1 MDYKCSL
8 CIKDYSSYKSLWNHT
23 KKFHKT
29 PSSES
34 HSNVIVGNSNV
45 IENKT
50 EVFDVLSCK
59 FCKRKFKA
67 RQNRWSHEKICKIK
81 NTAIIKQ
88 DIKETK
94 GATGSKVININ
105 KGIINNNNTTNIIKF
120 GSEDIINILTKKQ
133 IAKILNSRYQAIE
146 ESIRTVHFNKSL
158 PEYQNIKIKNLR
170 SNMALI
176 HDGKNF
182 NATNQYNAVYE
193 LIDNHVYVIT
203 QLLEEAKIDISEKT
217 VEKLGE
223 LITKLEDDYNKFIDE
238 STNRKFK
245 NYKEYKIDSVKT
257 MMYNEGNKGKPNQ
270 C

>member
-1 MDYKCSL
+1 MEYKCKV
-8 CIKDYSSYKSLWNHT
+8 CVKDYSSYQSLWIHT
-23 KKFHKT
+23 KKYHKP
-29 PSSES
+29 PSLER
-34 HSNVIVGNSNV
+34 HSIVIVGNSNV

-50 EVFDVLSCK
+50 EIVDVLSCK

-88 DIKETK
+88 ESKETK
-94 GATGSKVININ
+94 ETNITNNIN
-105 KGIINNNNTTNIIKF
+105 KGVINNNNNTTNIIKF

-170 SNMALI
+170 SNMALV
-176 HDGKNF
+176 HDGENF
-182 NATNQYNAVYE
+182 NAQNQYNTVYE

-203 QLLEEAKIDISEKT
+203 QLLEEAKISISEKT

-223 LITKLEDDYNKFIDE
+223 LIAKLEDDYNKFIDE
-238 STNRKFK
+238 STNRKYK
-245 NYKEYKIDSVKT
+245 NYKDYKIDNVKT
-257 MMYNEGNKGKPNQ
+257 MIYNEGNKVKP
-270 C
+270 

>member
-1 MDYKCSL
+1 MEYKCTV
-8 CIKDYSSYKSLWNHT
+8 CVKDYSSYKSLWNHT
-23 KKFHKT
+23 KKFHKP
-29 PSSES
+29 PSLDS
-34 HSNVIVGNSNV
+34 HSNVIVSNRNV

-50 EVFDVLSCK
+50 EIFDVLSCK

-88 DIKETK
+88 ESKETK
-94 GATGSKVININ
+94 ETNITNNIN
-105 KGIINNNNTTNIIKF
+105 KGVINNNNNTTNIIKF

-170 SNMALI
+170 SNMALV
-176 HDGKNF
+176 HDGENF
-182 NATNQYNAVYE
+182 NAQNQYNTVYE

-203 QLLEEAKIDISEKT
+203 QLLEEAKISISEKT

-223 LITKLEDDYNKFIDE
+223 LIAKLEDDYNKFIDE
-238 STNRKFK
+238 STNRKYK
-245 NYKEYKIDSVKT
+245 NYKDYKIDNVKT
-257 MMYNEGNKGKPNQ
+257 MIYNEGNKVKP
-270 C
+270 

>member
-1 MDYKCSL
+1 
-8 CIKDYSSYKSLWNHT
+8 
-23 KKFHKT
+23 
-29 PSSES
+29 
-34 HSNVIVGNSNV
+34 
-45 IENKT
+45 
-50 EVFDVLSCK
+50 VFDVLSCK

-88 DIKETK
+88 E
-94 GATGSKVININ
+94 SKVSQINNIN

-170 SNMALI
+170 SNMALV
-176 HDGKNF
+176 HDGNNF

-217 VEKLGE
+217 IEKLGE
-223 LITKLEDDYNKFIDE
+223 LIAKLEDDYNKFIDE

-257 MMYNEGNKGKPNQ
+257 MMYNEGNKEKT
-270 C
+270 

>member
-1 MDYKCSL
+1 MEYKCKV
-8 CIKDYSSYKSLWNHT
+8 CVKNYSSYQSLWIHT

-29 PSSES
+29 PSLDS
-34 HSNVIVGNSNV
+34 HSNVIIGNRNV

-50 EVFDVLSCK
+50 EMFDVLSCK

-67 RQNRWSHEKICKIK
+67 RQNRWSHEKICKIN

-88 DIKETK
+88 DPKDPKETK
-94 GATGSKVININ
+94 RPIVSQINNIN

-193 LIDNHVYVIT
+193 LIDNHIYVIT

-223 LITKLEDDYNKFIDE
+223 LIAKLEDDYNKFIDE
-238 STNRKFK
+238 SSNRRFK

-257 MMYNEGNKGKPNQ
+257 MMYNEGNKGKP
-270 C
+270 

>member
-1 MDYKCSL
+1 MEYKCKV
-8 CIKDYSSYKSLWNHT
+8 CVKEYSSYKSLWNHN
-23 KKFHKT
+23 KKFHKP
-29 PSSES
+29 PSLER
-34 HSNVIVGNSNV
+34 HSIVIVGNSNV

-50 EVFDVLSCK
+50 EMFDVLSCK

-88 DIKETK
+88 ESKETK
-94 GATGSKVININ
+94 ETNITNNIN
-105 KGIINNNNTTNIIKF
+105 KGVINNNNNNTTNIIKF

-170 SNMALI
+170 SNMALV
-176 HDGKNF
+176 HDGENF
-182 NATNQYNAVYE
+182 NAKNQYNTVYE
-193 LIDNHVYVIT
+193 LIDNHAYVIM
-203 QLLEEAKIDISEKT
+203 QLLEEAKISISEKT

-223 LITKLEDDYNKFIDE
+223 LIAKLEDDYNKFIDE
-238 STNRKFK
+238 STNRKYK
-245 NYKEYKIDSVKT
+245 NYKDYKIDNVKT
-257 MMYNEGNKGKPNQ
+257 MIYNEGNKVKP
-270 C
+270 

>member
-1 MDYKCSL
+1 MEYKCNV
-8 CIKDYSSYKSLWNHT
+8 CVKDYSSYKSLWNHI

-29 PSSES
+29 NVNNNVNNIISKSEDT
-34 HSNVIVGNSNV
+34 I
-45 IENKT
+45 T
-50 EVFDVLSCK
+50 CK
-59 FCKRKFKA
+59 FCKRKFSA
-67 RQNRWSHEKICKIK
+67 RQSRWRHEKICKIK

-88 DIKETK
+88 EF
-94 GATGSKVININ
+94 KVSNITNNIN
-105 KGIINNNNTTNIIKF
+105 KGIIINNNTTNIIKF

-133 IAKILNSRYQAIE
+133 ISKILNSSYQAIE

-158 PEYQNIKIKNLR
+158 PEYQNIKIQNLR
-170 SNMALI
+170 SNMALVY
-176 HDGKNF
+176 DGKNF

-245 NYKEYKIDSVKT
+245 NYKDYKIDSVKT
-257 MMYNEGNKGKPNQ
+257 MMYNERNKN
-270 C
+270 

>member
-1 MDYKCSL
+1 MDYVCKVCV
-8 CIKDYSSYKSLWNHT
+8 KEYSSYKSLWNHN
-23 KKFHKT
+23 KKFHK
-29 PSSES
+29 PVSAKSKLKVSEKS
-34 HSNVIVGNSNV
+34 AESQQQVKTVLDCKYC
-45 IENKT
+45 NK
-50 EVFDVLSCK
+50 SYNHK
-59 FCKRKFKA
+59 
-67 RQNRWSHEKICKIK
+67 QSRWRHEKICKIK

-88 DIKETK
+88 E
-94 GATGSKVININ
+94 SKVSNITNNIN

-193 LIDNHVYVIT
+193 LIDNHICVIT
-203 QLLEEAKIDISEKT
+203 QLLEEAKINISEKT

-223 LITKLEDDYNKFIDE
+223 LIAKLEDEYNKFIDE
-238 STNRKFK
+238 TTNRRYK
-245 NYKEYKIDSVKT
+245 NYKDYKIDNVKT
-257 MMYNEGNKGKPNQ
+257 MIYNEGNKVKP
-270 C
+270 

>member
-1 MDYKCSL
+1 MEYKCKV
-8 CIKDYSSYKSLWNHT
+8 CVKEYSSYQSLWIHT

-29 PSSES
+29 PSLDS
-34 HSNVIVGNSNV
+34 HSIVIVGNSNV

-50 EVFDVLSCK
+50 EIVDVLSCK

-88 DIKETK
+88 ETKETK
-94 GATGSKVININ
+94 ETKRPIVSQINNIN

-170 SNMALI
+170 SNMALV
-176 HDGKNF
+176 HDGENF
-182 NATNQYNAVYE
+182 NAQNQYNTVYE

-203 QLLEEAKIDISEKT
+203 QLLEEAKISISEKT

-223 LITKLEDDYNKFIDE
+223 LIAKLEDDYNKFIDE
-238 STNRKFK
+238 STNRKYK
-245 NYKEYKIDSVKT
+245 NYKDYKIDNVKT
-257 MMYNEGNKGKPNQ
+257 MIYNEGNKVKP
-270 C
+270 

>member
-1 MDYKCSL
+1 VKTAKD
-8 CIKDYSSYKSLWNHT
+8 CITTVKQQDLTANNICKYCN
-23 KKFHKT
+23 KKFTRKNNM
-29 PSSES
+29 
-34 HSNVIVGNSNV
+34 NVHI
-45 IENKT
+45 NK
-50 EVFDVLSCK
+50 SCK
-59 FCKRKFKA
+59 ERKNEINKLK
-67 RQNRWSHEKICKIK
+67 EEL
-81 NTAIIKQ
+81 AIIKQ
-88 DIKETK
+88 ETKETNI
-94 GATGSKVININ
+94 TNNIN
-105 KGIINNNNTTNIIKF
+105 KGVINNNNNNTTNIIKF

-203 QLLEEAKIDISEKT
+203 QLLEEAKISISEKT

-223 LITKLEDDYNKFIDE
+223 LIAKLEDDYNKFIDE
-238 STNRKFK
+238 STNRKYK
-245 NYKEYKIDSVKT
+245 NYKDYKIDNVKT
-257 MMYNEGNKGKPNQ
+257 MIYNEGNKVKP
-270 C
+270 

>member
-1 MDYKCSL
+1 MEYKCKV
-8 CIKDYSSYKSLWNHT
+8 CAKDYSSYKSLWNHT
-23 KKFHKT
+23 KKFHT
-29 PSSES
+29 A
-34 HSNVIVGNSNV
+34 
-45 IENKT
+45 KT
-50 EVFDVLSCK
+50 EKDCIMTVKQQDLTANNICKYCNKKFTRKNNMNVHINKSCK
-59 FCKRKFKA
+59 ERKNEINKLK
-67 RQNRWSHEKICKIK
+67 EEL
-81 NTAIIKQ
+81 AIIKQ
-88 DIKETK
+88 E
-94 GATGSKVININ
+94 SKVSQINNIN

-176 HDGKNF
+176 HDGKKF

-223 LITKLEDDYNKFIDE
+223 LIAKLEDDYNKFIDE
-238 STNRKFK
+238 SSNRKFK

-257 MMYNEGNKGKPNQ
+257 MMYNEGNKGKT
-270 C
+270 

>member
-1 MDYKCSL
+1 VSAKSKLKVSEKSAESQQQVKTVLDCKYCNK
-8 CIKDYSSYKSLWNHT
+8 SYNH
-23 KKFHKT
+23 KQ
-29 PSSES
+29 S
-34 HSNVIVGNSNV
+34 
-45 IENKT
+45 
-50 EVFDVLSCK
+50 
-59 FCKRKFKA
+59 
-67 RQNRWSHEKICKIK
+67 RWRHEKICKIK

-88 DIKETK
+88 ETK
-94 GATGSKVININ
+94 VSNITNNIN

-193 LIDNHVYVIT
+193 LIDNHICVIT
-203 QLLEEAKIDISEKT
+203 QLLEEVKINISEKT

-223 LITKLEDDYNKFIDE
+223 LIAKLEDEYNKFIDE
-238 STNRKFK
+238 TTNMRYK
-245 NYKEYKIDSVKT
+245 NYKDYKIDNVKT
-257 MMYNEGNKGKPNQ
+257 MIYNEGNKVKP
-270 C
+270 

>member
-1 MDYKCSL
+1 VKTAKD
-8 CIKDYSSYKSLWNHT
+8 CITTVKQQDLTANNNICKYCN
-23 KKFHKT
+23 KKFTRKNNM
-29 PSSES
+29 
-34 HSNVIVGNSNV
+34 NVHI
-45 IENKT
+45 NK
-50 EVFDVLSCK
+50 SCK
-59 FCKRKFKA
+59 ERKNEVNKLK
-67 RQNRWSHEKICKIK
+67 EEL
-81 NTAIIKQ
+81 AIIKQ
-88 DIKETK
+88 DPKETK
-94 GATGSKVININ
+94 GPIGSNITNNIN

-203 QLLEEAKIDISEKT
+203 QLLEEAKVDISEKT

-223 LITKLEDDYNKFIDE
+223 LIAKLEDDYNKFIDE
-238 STNRKFK
+238 SSNRRFK

-257 MMYNEGNKGKPNQ
+257 MMYNEGNKDKP
-270 C
+270 

>member
-1 MDYKCSL
+1 MEYKCKV
-8 CIKDYSSYKSLWNHT
+8 CVKNYSSYQSLWIHT

-29 PSSES
+29 PSLDS
-34 HSNVIVGNSNV
+34 HSNVIIGNRNV

-50 EVFDVLSCK
+50 EMFDVLSCK

-88 DIKETK
+88 ESKETK
-94 GATGSKVININ
+94 ETNITYNIN
-105 KGIINNNNTTNIIKF
+105 KGVINNNNNTTNIIKF

-170 SNMALI
+170 SNMALV
-176 HDGKNF
+176 HDGENF
-182 NATNQYNAVYE
+182 NAKNQYNTVYE

-203 QLLEEAKIDISEKT
+203 QLLEEAKISISEKT

-223 LITKLEDDYNKFIDE
+223 LIAKLEDDYNKFIDE
-238 STNRKFK
+238 STNRKYK
-245 NYKEYKIDSVKT
+245 NYKDYKIDNVKT
-257 MMYNEGNKGKPNQ
+257 MIYNEGNKVKP
-270 C
+270 